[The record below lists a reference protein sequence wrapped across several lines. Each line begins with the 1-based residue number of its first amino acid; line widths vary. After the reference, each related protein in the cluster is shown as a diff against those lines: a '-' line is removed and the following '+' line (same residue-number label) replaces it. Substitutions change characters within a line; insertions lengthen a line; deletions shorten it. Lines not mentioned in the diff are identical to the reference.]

1 MQLWI
6 NTLTDSIDFR
16 FASGSAYASTDVCTK
31 CCDPASFV
39 ASSFV
44 ASSFVASTSF
54 VTSADLRASLLYRSR
69 NHLYG

>member
-1 MQLWI
+1 MQFWI

-44 ASSFVASTSF
+44 ASTSFVA
-54 VTSADLRASLLYRSR
+54 SADLRASLLYRSR